1 MKPGA
6 DSSEQSLEYAEGR
19 KERGDGGYLSRSLL
33 CFQRFF
39 LTWRFYS
46 PCGLLWCLRADGSV
60 HH

>member
-19 KERGDGGYLSRSLL
+19 KERGDGWYLSRSLP

-39 LTWRFYS
+39 FFYLEVLLT
-46 PCGLLWCLRADGSV
+46 LWAALVFEG
-60 HH
+60 